1 MKCPK
6 CQYENPDDTRFCGN
20 CAAQLH
26 PSEEILSSATET
38 LLVPPKELSSGA
50 TFAGRYQVIE
60 ELGKGGMGKV
70 YKVLDKEVEEKVAL
84 KLLKPEIAADGETI
98 TRFRKELKLSRT
110 ISQKNVC
117 RMYDLGQFQGAYFI
131 TMEYVPGED
140 LKSFIKRSGQLTIA
154 KSVYIAKQVC
164 EGLAEAHRL
173 GVIHRDLKSQNIMID
188 KEGNA
193 RIMDFGIAR
202 SLKTKGETDAGVLIG
217 TPAYMSPEQVEGKE
231 ADQRSDIY
239 SLGVILFEM
248 VTGRVPFEGDTT
260 LSVALKQKTELPPD
274 PKKFNAQIPDEL
286 KHTIFK
292 CLEKD
297 KAKRFQNAGE
307 VLAELT
313 RLEAQYPTTEKVLA
327 SRMTTTISKTF
338 KKINWKRAGV
348 IGAISLFLILL
359 FVVGS
364 LLFKAGEGPINSI
377 AVLPFE
383 SAQAGPQTEYFCDGI
398 TESLISKLAQLP
410 KIRVISSYSVLKYKG
425 KNASLETV
433 GKELKIR
440 SVLTGRIVQQ
450 GDNLNIVAELINIKD
465 NSRIWGDQ
473 YNRKMGDIFAIQEE
487 ITQEIS
493 QKLRLRLTG
502 EEKKL
507 LAKRFTENLEAYK
520 LYLQGRFYWN
530 KRTPDDLHRA
540 ITCFEK
546 AVAIDRNYAL
556 GFASIAETYTVLGSL
571 AVEPSD
577 AVFPKAEEYGQKA
590 LTLDENLPE
599 AHTALGAVKIWYK
612 ADTRGAEQ
620 EYKKALDL
628 NPNYATA
635 HQWLAELYMVTE
647 RYKLGHE
654 EIQKAIELDPNAG
667 IMKGIEGQIY
677 LGEGNYD
684 EVVRTQKE
692 LLEKDP
698 DFDVARIMLFH
709 ACLGKRD
716 YEQAWKNVEE
726 CKTPN
731 WKFYMGCRFLSATGK
746 SEEAKKMLGKIDPNT
761 SSIYVEQKIIYVE
774 PSTIVL
780 IYGDLGDVD
789 EAFRWYQKA
798 VKMRS
803 PLPEWVIRAFLPN
816 DCLKKDPRFKEI
828 LRK

>member
-6 CQYENPDDTRFCGN
+6 CQYENPADSRFCGN
-20 CAAQLH
+20 CAAPLH
-26 PSEEILSSATET
+26 PSKEVLPSATET
-38 LLVPPKELSSGA
+38 LLVPPKELPSGA

-60 ELGKGGMGKV
+60 ELGKGGMGNV

-84 KLLKPEIAADGETI
+84 KLLKPEVAADGETI
-98 TRFRKELKLSRT
+98 ARFRKELKLSRT

-117 RMYDLGQFQGAYFI
+117 RMYDLGQFQGSYFI

-154 KSVYIAKQVC
+154 KSIYIAKQIC

-188 KEGNA
+188 REGNA

-239 SLGVILFEM
+239 SLGIILFEM

-260 LSVALKQKTELPPD
+260 LGVALKQKTELPPD
-274 PKKFNAQIPDEL
+274 PKKFNAQIPDEM
-286 KHTIFK
+286 KRTIFK

-297 KAKRFQNAGE
+297 KAKRYQNAGE

-313 RLEAQYPTTEKVLA
+313 RLEAQYPTTEKVLP
-327 SRMTTTISKTF
+327 SKITTTMGETF
-338 KKINWKRAGV
+338 KKINWKRVGI

-359 FVVGS
+359 FFVGS
-364 LLFKAGEGPINSI
+364 QVFKSPEASINSI

-383 SAQAGPQTEYFCDGI
+383 SSQPSPETEYFCDGV
-398 TESLISKLAQLP
+398 TESLISKLSQLP
-410 KIRVISSYSVLKYKG
+410 KIKVISSYSVLKYKG
-425 KNASLETV
+425 KNVSLETV
-433 GKELKIR
+433 GKELKIK

-450 GDNLNIVAELINIKD
+450 GDNLSIVAELINIKD

-507 LAKRFTENLEAYK
+507 LTKRFTENLEAYN

-530 KRTPDDLHRA
+530 KRTPDDLQTA
-540 ITCFEK
+540 IACFEK
-546 AVAIDRNYAL
+546 AVAIDPSYAL
-556 GFASIAETYTVLGSL
+556 GYGSIAEAYTVLGSL
-571 AVEPSD
+571 AVEPAD
-577 AVFPKAEEYGQKA
+577 VVFPKAKEYSQKA

-599 AHTALGAVKIWYK
+599 AHTALGAVRIWYE
-612 ADTRGAEQ
+612 ADMKSAEQ
-620 EYKKALDL
+620 EYQKAVDL

-654 EIQKAIELDPNAG
+654 EIQKAMELDPNAG
-667 IMKGIEGQIY
+667 IMKAVEGEIY
-677 LGEGNYD
+677 LAEGNYD

-692 LLEKDP
+692 LLAKDP
-698 DFDVARIMLFH
+698 DFDVARLVLFH
-709 ACLGKRD
+709 AYLAKRD
-716 YEQAWKNVEE
+716 YEQARKNVED

-731 WKFYMGCRFLSATGK
+731 WKFYMDCRLLAAAGK
-746 SEEAKKMLGKIDPNT
+746 SEEAKMMLRKIDPNT
-761 SSIYVEQKIIYVE
+761 SSIHIEQKIIYLE
-774 PSTIVL
+774 PSMIIM
-780 IYGDLGDVD
+780 IYGDLGDAD
-789 EAFRWYQKA
+789 GAFRWYQKA
-798 VKMRS
+798 VNLRS
-803 PLPEWVIRAFLPN
+803 PLPELAIRIFLPN

-828 LRK
+828 FKK